1 MSEKIAK
8 LSYLSPTI
16 AKDFTNSLQSTGFV
30 ILKDSPIDQV
40 LLEEVYALWEVFFKS
55 EERFLY
61 PFDTTTSDGYASE
74 ALSETAKGHHVK
86 DLKAFYHLLKHGRC
100 PESVKAASFKL
111 FDQLTPLAEEALGW
125 IQSGLPKPIA
135 EQLSEPLVNMI
146 QDSPNIKLRLI
157 HYPPLT
163 GNEPEGALRAAPHA
177 DINLITFL
185 PSATA
190 KGLQAM
196 TKEGYWVDVEC
207 DPGDLVVNAGDMLQL
222 CTNQYIKSTIH
233 RVTNPEGIDAKSSRM
248 SMPFFVH
255 PRNDVWL
262 TDSITALDYRI
273 ERITENGLA
282 PKEKIA

>member
-1 MSEKIAK
+1 VSKGIAK

-16 AKDFTNSLQSTGFV
+16 AQDFTHALQSTGFV
-30 ILKDSPIDQV
+30 VLQDSPIDQA
-40 LLEEVYALWEVFFKS
+40 LIEKVYALWEVFFKS
-55 EERFLY
+55 DERFLY
-61 PFDTTTSDGYASE
+61 PFDTTASDGYASE

-86 DLKAFYHLLKHGRC
+86 DLKAFYHLLKKGRC
-100 PESVKAASFKL
+100 PESVREESYQL
-111 FDQLTPLAEEALGW
+111 FDQLIPMAEEALGW
-125 IQSGLPKPIA
+125 IQTGLPQHITDQMF
-135 EQLSEPLVNMI
+135 ESLVSMI
-146 QDSPNIKLRLI
+146 QNSPNIKLRLI

-163 GNEPEGALRAAPHA
+163 GAEPEGALRAAPHA

-190 KGLQAM
+190 KGLQVM
-196 TKEGYWVDVEC
+196 TASGEWIDVVC
-207 DPGDLVVNAGDMLQL
+207 QAGDLVINAGDMLQL

-233 RVTNPEGIDAKSSRM
+233 RVTNPAGVDATLSRM

-255 PRNDVWL
+255 PRNDVLL
-262 TDSITALDYRI
+262 TDSTTALDYRV